1 MSQELAEQYN
11 TDYDVAN
18 NNQPEW
24 NKFLPRNGLIGE
36 ENKGEGTNVYSGTDT
51 NERHF
56 AGNNLQNSSKQLETR
71 FSNIQDGLESS
82 ITSEGKE
89 RVNRILNEVNSLS
102 DVEKLLLYLKLPTG
116 ASPDDSLRQTPTSFL
131 HSSNRIE
138 QAQAFT
144 WIRSHLEEDSEICVP
159 KHEVY
164 DDYRLYCESH
174 NLKPLCPADFG
185 KVMKCVFPNVKPRR
199 LGQRGQSK
207 YCYSG
212 LRKKLEVQPPS
223 LPELEITPK
232 KEKEEKTEEDEVYTA
247 SRQLV
252 CEWAHK
258 LLGTNFNNLR
268 ELAEFLVGNLYVNS
282 KSTAAFTVLAAMQDA
297 GLHNSKVPVSS
308 LFTCTSGGNKHKE
321 TQLQL
326 QRKLQERELIK
337 EQKRR
342 LQQQRSEN
350 ERENDHL
357 RSQSLGHS
365 PSPFQLAA
373 KSAARNI
380 TKLLQSPGAGDN
392 CLKTSPHTLQE
403 MIKQQDRKSGVEAS
417 IDNHCNGHSDMD
429 VQADSGSV
437 NGRQSD
443 NGQYHVVKKPAVR
456 PASQLGDISDKA
468 VQKTDVHTD
477 HKSNPLNSNSET
489 NSENGHFALP
499 TTPSRSAFV
508 PVSNQRKDFC
518 STTTH
523 PNSGLID
530 FLEESGE
537 DKHTLLTESF
547 DTDSKTNGKSNYL
560 KDMLQ
565 RETSSDNKSSNS
577 PVIVCGESSTS
588 TVPSS
593 PQTPKKSRS
602 RFTPIRP
609 KITPTKTV
617 SSILKDHKN
626 ANGDGPAYDSRPV
639 SAILKEKRAREAQ
652 EILTQLASNVQLQ
665 SSPLPQGMN
674 VSGPVSSVSSDVLKL
689 PLPAGNCSNSNE
701 VFIIVGSPKAGTS
714 KVNSQSITVS
724 QGAFDIMS
732 NTQFPPNV
740 TAPMPSSVPL
750 TLLLAKQEEMQFQGS
765 RQLDSNSQDNS
776 DLSDNGNIT
785 DSDIQK
791 SDESQDMIISRDT
804 DTPSGR
810 KRKSSDR
817 DVESKTK
824 RMNSTD
830 VRNEED
836 EVFLPPGETQTAR
849 TVDPNS
855 KTVSVL
861 VQAEAVS
868 CGCES
873 RASGGKLSVESLE
886 SDALLDSAPMAVDQ
900 DLVSSLSK
908 PNLLTSQTAS
918 IGISA
923 KSMRST
929 QKQLLQ
935 QKLQLDQRVSN
946 YLSKG
951 HKSSKEIESVTQQLS
966 VVDKSRVEQILQQY
980 IQHQQKPDVKSC
992 VAFPSKSTPMPNNQ
1006 PVNLLSLLQRPV
1018 FDSKKSVLSSVSKSK
1033 EVCLNIEN
1041 SGQRMASEVSTQIV
1055 VNKDTQQVNS
1065 NTVDMCEDS
1074 SDLPSDVADFI
1085 TENMAAR
1092 DNSTG
1097 PVDPV
1102 NQQMKSKQT
1111 VGTSNKV
1118 RHLLQTDHPQ
1128 NQGECE
1134 TDDAGIRGS
1143 TEQFTVPSTPPPRQK
1158 ELTSSKPRFATVQRS
1173 ASLPMFA
1180 PLLANN
1186 QCQTSLMTLGKGLDM
1201 PAPPNRVIDSN
1212 SPQPLLQKSTT
1223 PISFANCVRQPSG
1236 RQRQNSIDR
1245 LSNHTPMSDA
1255 GYHSFDA
1262 SPVMNS
1268 TPIPPVGT
1276 SDNLTN
1282 NASNTSTNSVRS
1294 DSAQSL
1300 VNESVVVQSPIQL
1313 ASPQV
1318 HSARSTP
1325 SSIMSP
1331 QMASHNSINTS
1342 PSENIT
1348 SPNSFIPIQGGL
1360 TTGCSTLSSPQ
1371 LVTPIKPMVTV
1382 AASPSTVSS
1391 VTFSSSILMQLT
1403 SNNNGDPKSSLLF
1416 HHTPN
1421 NQHKQRDM
1429 KSSSNTTD
1437 VKESSAKTGVLHKL
1451 LNSKSLPSY
1460 EEAVHHLGRINFEEN
1475 GTSGTAG
1482 VTSVAN
1488 PCLETEAQK
1497 QVVKSVNVSKPV
1509 NVSLTRSISVSENDL
1524 KLKPDNSPDTQD
1536 RTTTG
1541 SDGRHISTSEYPF
1554 SYQLALLREKCLNPP
1569 GKENKSEQGNNNKG
1583 QSVQRMSA
1591 VNIMPSELKT
1601 FSNGN
1606 SALANESKETKLPDP
1621 LQVDSTVE
1629 ANDNLI
1635 HGKANVTHHHYGTAA
1650 QKLSSLSQ
1658 SMPVSST
1665 NARLKASTTVIK
1677 PSASPAYPRTFSTD
1691 LVPSIPSNALL
1702 STNKPRQLAP
1712 TAFATFDLPNVNYM
1726 GNAPNIDLGSILQ
1739 GKQGAAG
1746 GLHTASDSAGG
1757 DRSRLTLM
1765 QALQPTQTINEEEL
1779 QSTLEIL
1786 RSLDSQYFSQS
1797 DLDLDTMQPSLQQS
1811 HQSSS
1816 QHELQLQSQALSVN
1830 QIDQDGAANSSTSSD
1845 TQEQKSSMRSF
1856 TNNVSSR

>member
-1 MSQELAEQYN
+1 MSQALTEQYN

-36 ENKGEGTNVYSGTDT
+36 ENKGEGTNVYSETDT
-51 NERHF
+51 NEKHI
-56 AGNNLQNSSKQLETR
+56 AGNNLQNSSKQPESR
-71 FSNIQDGLESS
+71 FSNIQDGIESS
-82 ITSEGKE
+82 ISSEGKE
-89 RVNRILNEVNSLS
+89 RVNRILSEVNSLS

-252 CEWAHK
+252 CEWAQK

-350 ERENDHL
+350 ERENDQL

-380 TKLLQSPGAGDN
+380 TKLLQSPGARDN
-392 CLKTSPHTLQE
+392 CLKTSPHVLQE
-403 MIKQQDRKSGVEAS
+403 VVKPEDRRSDVEVTTD
-417 IDNHCNGHSDMD
+417 IDCNGHSNMD
-429 VQADSGSV
+429 VQAEKVGVS
-437 NGRQSD
+437 GRQSD
-443 NGQYHVVKKPAVR
+443 NGQYHVVKKPSVR

-468 VQKTDVHTD
+468 IQKTDVQVE
-477 HKSNPLNSNSET
+477 HKSKPLNSNSET

-499 TTPSRSAFV
+499 TTPSCSAFV
-508 PVSNQRKDFC
+508 PVSNQRKDFG
-518 STTTH
+518 STNH

-530 FLEESGE
+530 FIEESGE
-537 DKHTLLTESF
+537 EKHTLLT
-547 DTDSKTNGKSNYL
+547 DTLDDTKTNGKSNHL

-565 RETSSDNKSSNS
+565 KESSSDMKPSSS
-577 PVIVCGESSTS
+577 PVIVSSESST
-588 TVPSS
+588 TCVPSS

-626 ANGDGPAYDSRPV
+626 ANCEGPAYDSRPV

-689 PLPAGNCSNSNE
+689 PLSAGSGSNSNE

-714 KVNSQSITVS
+714 KVSNQSITVS

-732 NTQFPPNV
+732 NSQFPPNV

-750 TLLLAKQEEMQFQGS
+750 TLLLAKQEEMQFQGHG
-765 RQLDSNSQDNS
+765 RLDSNSQDNS
-776 DLSDNGNIT
+776 DLSDNGNVT

-824 RMNSTD
+824 RMNSID
-830 VRNEED
+830 VRTEED
-836 EVFLPPGETQTAR
+836 EVFLSQGETQT
-849 TVDPNS
+849 TLPVVPNS

-861 VQAEAVS
+861 VQAEAVP
-868 CGCES
+868 CGYES

-886 SDALLDSAPMAVDQ
+886 SDALLDSTPMAVDQ
-900 DLVSSLSK
+900 ELVSSLSK
-908 PNLLTSQTAS
+908 PKLLTSQTAS

-951 HKSSKEIESVTQQLS
+951 NKAKEMETVTQLS
-966 VVDKSRVEQILQQY
+966 VLDKSRLEQILQQY
-980 IQHQQKPDVKSC
+980 LQHQQKQDAKSS
-992 VAFPSKSTPMPNNQ
+992 VAYSSKSTPVPNNQ

-1018 FDSKKSVLSSVSKSK
+1018 FDSKKSVLSSVSKTK
-1033 EVCLNIEN
+1033 EIYLNIEK
-1041 SGQRMASEVSTQIV
+1041 SGQKLSPDENTQLV
-1055 VNKDTQQVNS
+1055 VNKGSPLANS
-1065 NTVDMCEDS
+1065 STVDMCEDS

-1092 DNSTG
+1092 ENTTG
-1097 PVDPV
+1097 PV
-1102 NQQMKSKQT
+1102 NSASQQPKETQT
-1111 VGTSNKV
+1111 VVTSNKV
-1118 RHLLQTDHPQ
+1118 RHLLQTDTPQ
-1128 NQGECE
+1128 HQGEYE

-1143 TEQFTVPSTPPPRQK
+1143 AEQFTVPSTPPPRQK

-1180 PLLANN
+1180 PPLANN

-1201 PAPPNRVIDSN
+1201 PAPPNRVIDSS
-1212 SPQPLLQKSTT
+1212 SPQPLHQKPTT
-1223 PISFANCVRQPSG
+1223 PISFTNCVRQPSG

-1276 SDNLTN
+1276 SDSLIHNT
-1282 NASNTSTNSVRS
+1282 SNTSTNSVRS

-1300 VNESVVVQSPIQL
+1300 VNESVVVPSPVQL

-1325 SSIMSP
+1325 SSVMSP
-1331 QMASHNSINTS
+1331 QLASHNSINTS
-1342 PSENIT
+1342 PSETTT

-1360 TTGCSTLSSPQ
+1360 TTSYSTLTSPQ

-1391 VTFSSSILMQLT
+1391 SSFSSSILMQLT
-1403 SNNNGDPKSSLLF
+1403 SNNNGECKSGLLF
-1416 HHTPN
+1416 HHTHSD
-1421 NQHKQRDM
+1421 QHKQRDVK
-1429 KSSSNTTD
+1429 KSSSTTD
-1437 VKESSAKTGVLHKL
+1437 VKVANGKTGVLHKL

-1460 EEAVHHLGRINFEEN
+1460 EEAVHHLGRGNCDEH
-1475 GTSGTAG
+1475 GTSGTIG
-1482 VTSVAN
+1482 VTSVVK
-1488 PCLETEAQK
+1488 PCLETKAQ
-1497 QVVKSVNVSKPV
+1497 QQAVKSVNAGNPV
-1509 NVSLTRSISVSENDL
+1509 NVSLARSLSFSETDL
-1524 KLKPDNSPDTQD
+1524 KVKLNDSADSQD
-1536 RTTTG
+1536 KTTTG

-1569 GKENKSEQGNNNKG
+1569 GKENKSEQGNNSKG

-1591 VNIMPSELKT
+1591 VSIKPSEPKT

-1606 SALANESKETKLPDP
+1606 CANVSKETKLPNP

-1629 ANDNLI
+1629 AKDNFT
-1635 HGKANVTHHHYGTAA
+1635 HSKANVTHHHYGTAA
-1650 QKLSSLSQ
+1650 QKLSSLNQ
-1658 SMPVSST
+1658 SMPVSSS

-1677 PSASPAYPRTFSTD
+1677 PSASPAYPRTFSTG
-1691 LVPSIPSNALL
+1691 LVPSIPSSELS
-1702 STNKPRQLAP
+1702 STNKSRQLAP

-1739 GKQGAAG
+1739 GKQGAGG
-1746 GLHTASDSAGG
+1746 GLNITDSAGG
-1757 DRSRLTLM
+1757 DRSRFSLM

-1797 DLDLDTMQPSLQQS
+1797 DLDLDTMQPTLQQS
-1811 HQSSS
+1811 HQPSS
-1816 QHELQLQSQALSVN
+1816 QHDLQLQSQSLSVN
-1830 QIDQDGAANSSTSSD
+1830 PVDQDGDANSTVSSD
-1845 TQEQKSSMRSF
+1845 TQERKNSMKSLSS
-1856 TNNVSSR
+1856 NVSSR